1 MHQLH
6 NGLQTPIAKQEL
18 PLNMDDKDPSAAAED
33 DETTTCPIPQTVLK
47 YHQLTCL
54 ILLYSRITSLFSIL
68 SLF

>member
-54 ILLYSRITSLFSIL
+54 IL
-68 SLF
+68 

>member
-18 PLNMDDKDPSAAAED
+18 PLNMDDKDPSAAAAAAAED

-54 ILLYSRITSLFSIL
+54 IL
-68 SLF
+68 